1 MITHQEEKIKS
12 MVILDGYS
20 GCGSIEDIR
29 ICKENFHGVEW
40 VVSYDNMVYSRYKSH
55 RGDISWNIFGVTDR
69 FDISYI
75 ITSDYYINNKKPE
88 EWSYY
93 TTGVAKEKSDRL
105 EKSAELESIFQSL
118 IRETMKDDKLNYA
131 YRLWRGI
138 WIKIKSSIF
147 IY

>member
-1 MITHQEEKIKS
+1 MRTEQNEKTKP

-20 GCGSIEDIR
+20 ECGSVDDIR
-29 ICKENFHGVEW
+29 LCKENFHGVAWE
-40 VVSYDNMVYSRYKSH
+40 VSYNDRVYCRYKSH
-55 RGDISWNIFGVTDR
+55 RGYISWNIFGVTDR

-75 ITSDYYINNKKPE
+75 ITSDYYINNEKPE

-93 TTGVAKEKSDRL
+93 TTGVAQEKSERL
-105 EKSAELESIFQSL
+105 KKEAELENIFQSL
-118 IRETMKDDKLNYA
+118 ISETMRDTKLNYA